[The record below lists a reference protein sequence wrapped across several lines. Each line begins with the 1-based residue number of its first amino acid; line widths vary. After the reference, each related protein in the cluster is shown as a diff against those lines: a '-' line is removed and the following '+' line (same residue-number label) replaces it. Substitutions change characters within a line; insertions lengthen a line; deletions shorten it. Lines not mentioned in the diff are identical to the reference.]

1 MKIVCILAG
10 GIGNRFR
17 SAVPKQYHLLN
28 ARPVIEYVIEAS
40 VKSSADEV
48 MIVANKDYRY
58 NLESKYGVLT
68 IEGGKKRNHSI
79 FNAITYIRDTMQC
92 EKLIIIDAVC
102 PLINAEILNLYFDY
116 LDEYDAVFTT
126 SDITTSIGKYDG
138 SIVNCSDFFLIQ
150 SPDAYRFDMLSSCFN
165 ASSDTTTPLY
175 QLRENAKVKFYYEF
189 KDYIKI
195 VYPHDIAIAGAL
207 LNERERY
214 IRFVSHADTNIL
226 GLFAKLRQMN
236 RKSTKVWERKLD
248 VDMEKLFSAWEIYE
262 FTINRDAYMGL
273 VLECGSRKY
282 GAVIIKIYAPFLEKR
297 YKKELYILKNL
308 QNYHQCT
315 LLDYDYDKC
324 AMLLERII
332 PGDYIEFSEDT
343 KIIEEMFKDMEEN
356 KVAISTIEDIEPE
369 IKGILQQAEEEFQ
382 TASKCDYQI
391 DKVRYLLENA
401 KAVYD
406 EYFITEDK
414 SLLHGDAY
422 FKNALRGKTGVRLI
436 DPVGYQDAFIFEY
449 MPFFTYELIINT
461 DTSMYREKFKKL
473 VAFFEKFTNI
483 SKFYA
488 AVYIFLVKQLIP
500 SIYEANDHYK
510 RADKYLGLIKDLY
523 LDENDNFVLKKFDI

>member
-1 MKIVCILAG
+1 
-10 GIGNRFR
+10 
-17 SAVPKQYHLLN
+17 
-28 ARPVIEYVIEAS
+28 
-40 VKSSADEV
+40 
-48 MIVANKDYRY
+48 
-58 NLESKYGVLT
+58 
-68 IEGGKKRNHSI
+68 
-79 FNAITYIRDTMQC
+79 
-92 EKLIIIDAVC
+92 
-102 PLINAEILNLYFDY
+102 
-116 LDEYDAVFTT
+116 
-126 SDITTSIGKYDG
+126 
-138 SIVNCSDFFLIQ
+138 
-150 SPDAYRFDMLSSCFN
+150 
-165 ASSDTTTPLY
+165 
-175 QLRENAKVKFYYEF
+175 
-189 KDYIKI
+189 
-195 VYPHDIAIAGAL
+195 
-207 LNERERY
+207 
-214 IRFVSHADTNIL
+214 
-226 GLFAKLRQMN
+226 
-236 RKSTKVWERKLD
+236 
-248 VDMEKLFSAWEIYE
+248 
-262 FTINRDAYMGL
+262 
-273 VLECGSRKY
+273 
-282 GAVIIKIYAPFLEKR
+282 
-297 YKKELYILKNL
+297 
-308 QNYHQCT
+308 
-315 LLDYDYDKC
+315 
-324 AMLLERII
+324 MLLERII

-414 SLLHGDAY
+414 YLLHGDAY